1 MVRGGTAVLSLL
13 VALLLPSAAAAQ
25 WTQQALDHQY
35 DLAADLPLRNT
46 PWVGTHNS
54 FNSPAE
60 MGPALSAQDS
70 NQKITLVEQLDL
82 GVRSLELD
90 VHWFFSPSEG
100 GFAPVVCHATG
111 QHAGCTVEKPLATVL
126 DEIRGWSDRHPDQ
139 VILLYLEDHLDS
151 EEGYDAAA
159 RVVEEKLGDVLYRPS
174 GTGCSELPLEL
185 KRGGVETA
193 GKRFIAVS
201 DCGLGSGW
209 PSVVFDWSAHVET
222 RPRGYQDFPDCGP
235 DFDRATY
242 ERTIVRYFEDST
254 RLTNTGAGAGV
265 TTRDDGI
272 RPETAAR
279 MARCG
284 VDLTGLD
291 QLVPGDARLDALV
304 WSWAP
309 GEPSGG
315 ACALQRVDAG
325 APYGR
330 FDARSC
336 TEKHAAACR
345 SATGTWTLS
354 SKRVRA
360 ADAAVACSAA
370 GSTHSVPRTGYEA
383 QLLRVAMEQARART
397 AWLAYHA
404 SGASWTPLDPR

>member
-201 DCGLGSGW
+201 DCGLGSGARGDA
-209 PSVVFDWSAHVET
+209 PARLSGLPRLRAGL
-222 RPRGYQDFPDCGP
+222 RPRHLRAH
-235 DFDRATY
+235 DRPLLRGQHAPH
-242 ERTIVRYFEDST
+242 EHGRR
-254 RLTNTGAGAGV
+254 RR
-265 TTRDDGI
+265 RDD
-272 RPETAAR
+272 AR
-279 MARCG
+279 R
-284 VDLTGLD
+284 
-291 QLVPGDARLDALV
+291 R
-304 WSWAP
+304 
-309 GEPSGG
+309 
-315 ACALQRVDAG
+315 
-325 APYGR
+325 
-330 FDARSC
+330 
-336 TEKHAAACR
+336 H
-345 SATGTWTLS
+345 
-354 SKRVRA
+354 
-360 ADAAVACSAA
+360 
-370 GSTHSVPRTGYEA
+370 
-383 QLLRVAMEQARART
+383 QARDRGTHGALRRGPHRARP
-397 AWLAYHA
+397 ARA
-404 SGASWTPLDPR
+404 G